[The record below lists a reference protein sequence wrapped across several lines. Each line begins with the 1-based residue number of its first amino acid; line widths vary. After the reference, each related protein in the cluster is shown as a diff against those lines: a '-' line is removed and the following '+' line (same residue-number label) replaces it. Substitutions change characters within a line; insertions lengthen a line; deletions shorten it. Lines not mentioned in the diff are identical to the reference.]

1 MMYTDDVTNNVDDGS
16 TTTIRDNVRRNYA
29 IVDDE
34 KPGWGATA
42 HADAGG
48 TGGVGAWEGGNIW
61 GWR

>member
-1 MMYTDDVTNNVDDGS
+1 MMYTDDVANNVDDGS

-48 TGGVGAWEGGNIW
+48 TGGVGA
-61 GWR
+61 